1 MARIYGR
8 MLSREGVR
16 SARRRNSA
24 GGDQGQGGFHHFLRI
39 DHIGKDL
46 EGAEKA
52 GGEDEDRLDQLVGGE
67 VERIWP
73 ASWPLLM
80 VSIRIFEARAWCRWS
95 RERTTVSW
103 GPQLN
108 GGVIA
113 RQPRHTGSSRHIS
126 TTPCSQ
132 ARRPSRGDSG
142 PVRATVMASCAP
154 SRPAQPPVVGTASV
168 TGSRSII
175 VNPSMVSQ
183 ICSTSAM
190 QPMTRLGM
198 LTLSLL

>member
-16 SARRRNSA
+16 SARSRNSA

-39 DHIGKDL
+39 DRIGKDL
-46 EGAEKA
+46 GGAEKA
-52 GGEDEDRLDQLVGGE
+52 GGEDEDR
-67 VERIWP
+67 P
-73 ASWPLLM
+73 M
-80 VSIRIFEARAWCRWS
+80 
-95 RERTTVSW
+95 
-103 GPQLN
+103 
-108 GGVIA
+108 
-113 RQPRHTGSSRHIS
+113 
-126 TTPCSQ
+126 
-132 ARRPSRGDSG
+132 SG
-142 PVRATVMASCAP
+142 PV
-154 SRPAQPPVVGTASV
+154 QPPVAGTASV